1 MHGGPPCPR
10 GVADVVVMAKLALV
24 VDDSRLIRTMVAST
38 LKESGFEV
46 LQGGNGVEGLAR
58 LTGQHVDLII
68 TDINMPVMDG
78 LDFCQQVR
86 ALPAYKFTPLLI
98 LTTESD
104 ETKKQQGK
112 GVGATGWLIKP
123 FNPQQLVKVIGQVVK

>member
-1 MHGGPPCPR
+1 MGMEN
-10 GVADVVVMAKLALV
+10 ANFLV
-24 VDDSRLIRTMVAST
+24 VEDSPTMRQLISFS
-38 LKESGFEV
+38 LKRFKNAKIIEAVDGVDALKKLSGPDKI
-46 LQGGNGVEGLAR
+46 
-58 LTGQHVDLII
+58 DLIL